1 MFHQPFTGSI
11 AMSASITT
19 RTPLNFKEN
28 STANSL
34 SSAQRQEI
42 AIQALEGGTSISHV
56 ADKYSVSRKF
66 IYQQKEKAL
75 GALSKAFEEK
85 DDDAVL
91 FYLPITKKWIQQLI
105 LALILIGR
113 CSYDGVI
120 EILRDLFDF
129 SISKGSVHNIAYSNL
144 EKCSKINSEQDLS
157 LIKIPAL
164 DEIYQVG
171 DPVYV
176 GCDTFS
182 TFCFLLSL
190 EDTCDANT
198 WGVRLLEL
206 SEKQGLKPDYSI
218 ADGGPAAR
226 RGQKDA
232 WPDVKCHGDVFHA
245 LHPFNKL
252 VCYLDNRVA
261 EALKVADGLK
271 HKIQCPRGKWKQE
284 QNHQILL
291 QDLEKAEIALEKA
304 FSLAEDVITLYR
316 WLKNDILS
324 LIGPSYQD
332 RRELFQFVIDQLF
345 LLEGACRHR
354 IEPVRK
360 YLENHK
366 DNLLEFVPLMEK
378 RFEDIAKEFNVSLEN
393 VLAIYQ
399 LRGLP
404 SSSNKRWEQ
413 HNALRSLLGKNF
425 HLIEDA
431 VVDVLSNV
439 VRASSLVENLNSRL
453 RNYFTLRKQ
462 LGNKYL
468 ELLRFFLNHRRFNA
482 SEKEERVGKSPTEL
496 LTGKIHKHWL
506 ELLGYKL
513 FKQAA

>member
-1 MFHQPFTGSI
+1 
-11 AMSASITT
+11 MSASITA

-28 STANSL
+28 FAAHSL
-34 SSAQRQEI
+34 NSAQRQEI
-42 AIQALEGGTSISHV
+42 AIRALGGAIPISHV

-75 GALSKAFEEK
+75 GAVSRAFEEK
-85 DDDAVL
+85 DNDAVL
-91 FYLPITKKWIQQLI
+91 CYLPVTKKWIHQLV

-120 EILRDLFDF
+120 EILRDIFDF
-129 SISKGSVHNIAYSNL
+129 SMSKGSVHNIASAAL
-144 EKCSKINSEQDLS
+144 QECSRINREQDLS
-157 LIKIPAL
+157 KIKAPAL
-164 DEIYQVG
+164 DEIYQAG
-171 DPVYV
+171 DPVLV
-176 GCDTFS
+176 GCDTSS

-190 EDTCDANT
+190 EDSCDANT
-198 WGVRLLEL
+198 WGVRLLDL
-206 SEKQGLKPDYSI
+206 SEKQGLRPDHTI

-232 WPDVKCHGDVFHA
+232 WPDVPCHGDVFHA
-245 LHPFNKL
+245 LLPMNKL
-252 VCYLDNRVA
+252 ICYLDNRVE
-261 EALKVADGLK
+261 EAFKLVEGLR
-271 HKIQCPRGKWKQE
+271 HKIRCPRGKWKQE
-284 QNHQILL
+284 QNHQTLL
-291 QDLEKAEIALEKA
+291 RDLEKAEIALEKA
-304 FSLAEDVITLYR
+304 SSLAEDVATLYT

-332 RRELFQFVIDQLF
+332 RRELLQFVIDELF
-345 LLEGACRHR
+345 VREGACRHR

-360 YLENHK
+360 YLENHR

-378 RFEDIAKEFNVSLEN
+378 RLERIAKEFEVRSES
-393 VLAIYQ
+393 VWAVYR

-413 HNALRSLLGKNF
+413 HNALRCLLGQNF
-425 HLIEDA
+425 HSIETA
-431 VVDVLSNV
+431 VSEVLDTV

-462 LGNKYL
+462 LGNDYL
-468 ELLRFFLNHRRFNA
+468 ELLRFFLNHRRFNT
-482 SEKEERVGKSPTEL
+482 SEKEERVGKSPAEL
-496 LTGKIHKHWL
+496 LTGTVHKHWL
-506 ELLGYKL
+506 ELLGYEL